1 MKNNAVQKKQQ
12 KTEYQEYTVYQ
23 GLLNTYFLQYL
34 KQFIQTKATVT
45 NS

>member
-1 MKNNAVQKKQQ
+1 MQYET
-12 KTEYQEYTVYQ
+12 KTEYQEYAIYQ
-23 GLLNTYFLQYL
+23 GPLNTYFLQYL

>member
-1 MKNNAVQKKQQ
+1 MQYKT

-23 GLLNTYFLQYL
+23 GTLNTYFLQYL
-34 KQFIQTKATVT
+34 KQFIQTKAMVT

>member
-1 MKNNAVQKKQQ
+1 MLYKA
-12 KTEYQEYTVYQ
+12 KTEYQEYTAYQ
-23 GLLNTYFLQYL
+23 GPLKTYFQQYL